1 MSRPFSLHKTC
12 RIDFKPSGKSMDS
25 NERTTLLT
33 TARQAGLA
41 ISSSCGGTGR
51 CGQCRVIVLSGHVS
65 PPSIAEKDTLTEQ
78 ELERGERL
86 ACQTYIE
93 GDVSV
98 HVPET
103 SIIIEQRMQLESDV
117 NDVTLE
123 PPVAAF
129 AIDIPP
135 PTLDDPRSDLERI
148 AACLPQSENVTIIAD
163 GAVIRQ
169 ITSTARECKWRIAAL
184 LRESEII
191 GVIPPGFKQCYAKGI
206 LFP

>member
-1 MSRPFSLHKTC
+1 MSAPFSPHKTS
-12 RIDFKPSGKSMDS
+12 RVDFKPSGKSIHS
-25 NERTTLLT
+25 NEKKTLLT
-33 TARQAGLA
+33 ASQQAALT
-41 ISSSCGGTGR
+41 ISSPCGGTGR
-51 CGQCRVIVLSGHVS
+51 CGQCRVIILSGNVS
-65 PPSIAEKDTLTEQ
+65 VPSTAKKKIIIEH
-78 ELERGERL
+78 ELQCDELL
-86 ACQTYIE
+86 ACQAHIR

-103 SIIIEQRMQLESDV
+103 SIIMEQRMQLESDV